1 MTRESKTPTPEDF
14 LPLKPVDLMVLLT
27 LADKELH
34 GYGIVAEIH
43 ERTEGRM
50 RLVPGNL
57 YAVLQRLQAQGLLDE
72 ADRRPVSEGD
82 DQRRRYYAMTPLG
95 RRVVSAEA
103 ERLRGLV
110 GMAEAME
117 LISCRVVEVRSR
129 CSEAHAHA
137 GPHLP
142 GAAPPVSHTHS

>member
-1 MTRESKTPTPEDF
+1 MASESKAPIPEDF

-27 LADKELH
+27 LGDKELH
-34 GYGIVAEIH
+34 GYGIVAEIS

-57 YAVLQRLQAQGLLDE
+57 SAVLQRLQGQGLLAE
-72 ADRRPVSEGD
+72 ADRRPVSNGD
-82 DQRRRYYAMTPLG
+82 DERRRYYTITPLG
-95 RRVVSAEA
+95 RSVTAAEA

-117 LISCRVVEVRSR
+117 LI
-129 CSEAHAHA
+129 
-137 GPHLP
+137 
-142 GAAPPVSHTHS
+142 

>member
-57 YAVLQRLQAQGLLDE
+57 YAVLQRLQARGLLDE

-117 LISCRVVEVRSR
+117 LI
-129 CSEAHAHA
+129 
-137 GPHLP
+137 
-142 GAAPPVSHTHS
+142 